1 MMGMHKGAASAHD
14 GLTPFTQEPCAMK
27 PNPGCVAQPL
37 NAAQAT
43 ASATTFGTTF
53 TTTLPMLLTLLALVG
68 MPRPAA
74 AASGLAAPGADA
86 LWPQWQARVALQLS
100 TPQNHGQAS
109 PGMQLGSR
117 SLATKPWDSAQ
128 ATRSLQGGALLGDYY
143 FARPFFGNFRAS
155 GGVVVGGLAGL
166 PAGVFTPNS
175 PAATSVGVSL
185 LGGAAGGASS
195 GLTSNSNGNSSS
207 GTGAGTDSPQAA
219 PYLGLGFTGAAW
231 HNRVSFSADLGLVS
245 DRPRALF
252 GNQGMDNALR
262 DMRLSP
268 VMQLGLRYSF

>member
-1 MMGMHKGAASAHD
+1 MHKGAASAHD
-14 GLTPFTQEPCAMK
+14 ASTPFAQEPCAMK
-27 PNPGCVAQPL
+27 LIAVCVAQPL

-43 ASATTFGTTF
+43 ASATTSATTFGTAFTTTF
-53 TTTLPMLLTLLALVG
+53 TTTFTTALAMLLTLLALLG

-74 AASGLAAPGADA
+74 AATGLSAPGADA

-100 TPQNHGQAS
+100 TLQNYGQAN
-109 PGMQLGSR
+109 PGMQLGS
-117 SLATKPWDSAQ
+117 
-128 ATRSLQGGALLGDYY
+128 RSLQGGALLGDYY

-155 GGVVVGGLAGL
+155 GGVVVGSLAGL

-175 PAATSVGVSL
+175 PAATSVAVSL
-185 LGGAAGGASS
+185 LGGAAGTASS
-195 GLTSNSNGNSSS
+195 GLTSNGNSSN

>member
-1 MMGMHKGAASAHD
+1 MVGMHKGAASAHD
-14 GLTPFTQEPCAMK
+14 GSTPFTQEPCAMK
-27 PNPGCVAQPL
+27 LIPVCVAQPL
-37 NAAQAT
+37 NAAEAT
-43 ASATTFGTTF
+43 ASATTF
-53 TTTLPMLLTLLALVG
+53 TTTLAMLLTLLALVG

-117 SLATKPWDSAQ
+117 SLTTKPWDSAQ

-195 GLTSNSNGNSSS
+195 GLTSNGNSSS
-207 GTGAGTDSPQAA
+207 GTGAGTGAGTDSPQAA

-268 VMQLGLRYSF
+268 VMQVGLRYSF